1 MIQYDSMP
9 RQIDPQRLRM
19 TQNDSDADGTSNE
32 HEAQTSQP
40 GAMPTS
46 CWQSMQSMSDPK
58 IPKAAVD
65 ESFQAFLKHAEIK
78 K

>member
-1 MIQYDSMP
+1 
-9 RQIDPQRLRM
+9 M